1 MALDKKAK
9 GGCVKWVMATGIGT
23 VETNVTVPDSA
34 LREVLVE
41 LGAAAA

>member
-1 MALDKKAK
+1 
-9 GGCVKWVMATGIGT
+9 VMATGIGT